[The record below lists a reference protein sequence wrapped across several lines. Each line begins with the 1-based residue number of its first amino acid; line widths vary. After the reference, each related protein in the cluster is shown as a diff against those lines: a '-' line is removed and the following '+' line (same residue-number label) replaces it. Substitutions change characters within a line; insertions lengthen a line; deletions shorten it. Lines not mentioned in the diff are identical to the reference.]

1 MSEGPKQAEVT
12 VVQEKPKAS
21 TTAKAGVGLSIG
33 ALVLL
38 VFQMF
43 GPMIMDALH
52 VDKATQQKLIDAAK
66 QLEEEQ
72 KKREEAEAKA
82 EKLEQEKAAAVKPGP
97 TILIE
102 QPKPPVEKTSDV
114 PPPKAIDPAIIQQ
127 WIDLFR
133 QVIDNLP
140 KPKPEPK
147 PEPDPKPLPPN
158 PKPEPPNPPTPTP
171 VSLKFRLTDASGQE
185 ITSATVNAGKLI
197 LVRLVDPTV
206 KVAWHATPSSDDQ
219 QRVQAAEWPDHTGY
233 AIVLASQEW
242 LDLTAIDAKLSKVS
256 MRITANQGPQPPPNP
271 PIVDP
276 PKPQPISNDLKAVII
291 YESEQNHSSSQDA
304 ILHSTAL
311 AALLDAKCTKGS
323 DGRSNWRKWDKDLT
337 VDPSSTMGKIFTEAL
352 PQAKQQGLPVI
363 AVACGDSI
371 TVYPIGPSA
380 KLEQV
385 ELVLNCGVK

>member
-33 ALVLL
+33 ALILL

-102 QPKPPVEKTSDV
+102 QPKPPVEKTSDF

-133 QVIDNLP
+133 QVVDNLP

-147 PEPDPKPLPPN
+147 PDPDPKPLPPN
-158 PKPEPPNPPTPTP
+158 PKPEPPIPVPPNPPSPTP
-171 VSLKFRLTDASGQE
+171 GTLRIALTDADQQE
-185 ITSATVNAGKLI
+185 ITSPTVGAGKLI
-197 LVRLVDPTV
+197 VVRFMGASGPGSLTVLAHGPAQVAKVD
-206 KVAWHATPSSDDQ
+206 ANNWS
-219 QRVQAAEWPDHTGY
+219 
-233 AIVLASQEW
+233 IVL
-242 LDLTAIDAKLSKVS
+242 DLGSEVDCIGTEFGTQKQIT
-256 MRITANQGPQPPPNP
+256 MRVTCNKGPIPPPNP
-271 PIVDP
+271 QPQPD
-276 PKPQPISNDLKAVII
+276 PKPIPDDHANVKKPVGIWIV
-291 YESEQNHSSSQDA
+291 
-304 ILHSTAL
+304 
-311 AALLDAKCTKGS
+311 
-323 DGRSNWRKWDKDLT
+323 WDKGT
-337 VDPSSTMGKIFTEAL
+337 VTPDQSTMIKDFPFWMDLQKQGNDWRTFLMETKDPAGQWAIQQM
-352 PQAKQQGLPVI
+352 QAKQKQPPAIVFVDENRKFLDVI
-363 AVACGDSI
+363 PMPSDYGTVKAAVARLS
-371 TVYPIGPSA
+371 V
-380 KLEQV
+380 Q
-385 ELVLNCGVK
+385 